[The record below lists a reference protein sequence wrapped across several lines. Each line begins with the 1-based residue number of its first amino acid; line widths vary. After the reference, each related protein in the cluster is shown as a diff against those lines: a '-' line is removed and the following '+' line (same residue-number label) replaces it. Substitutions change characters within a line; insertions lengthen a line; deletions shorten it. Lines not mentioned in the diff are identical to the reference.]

1 MMMLGF
7 AWQRGAIPLSKQAVE
22 QAIELNGVA
31 VDANRYAFALG
42 RLAAWQPDEL
52 DKISHPPKQASV
64 IVFPE
69 SLETVVERCRADLTH
84 YQNAAYARKY
94 TDTVQAVLRAER
106 ALYPEAKPALAL
118 LVARMLHK
126 LMASK
131 DEYRSEEHTSELQSL
146 MRI

>member
-1 MMMLGF
+1 MKRRPPRSTRTDTLF
-7 AWQRGAIPLSKQAVE
+7 PYTTLFRS
-22 QAIELNGVA
+22 
-31 VDANRYAFALG
+31 
-42 RLAAWQPDEL
+42 PDEL
-52 DKISHPPKQASV
+52 DNISHPPKQASV

-126 LMASK
+126 LMAYK
-131 DEYRSEEHTSELQSL
+131 DEYEVARLFTKDRKSVV
-146 MRI
+146 

>member
-31 VDANRYAFALG
+31 VDANRDAFALG

-84 YQNAAYARKY
+84 YQNAASTRKNNDTATHIPPHETAPY
-94 TDTVQAVLRAER
+94 TATN
-106 ALYPEAKPALAL
+106 P
-118 LVARMLHK
+118 
-126 LMASK
+126 
-131 DEYRSEEHTSELQSL
+131 T
-146 MRI
+146 